1 MATDFLYNNSQIIID
16 GPLKPKNR
24 NVPIDARYR
33 VNNYAD
39 IASIP
44 YPAVGELIFVLSDEN
59 NNSEQNIYVIKSLK
73 ASYLG
78 ISDMLVDEVVTLKE
92 FLGASDINL
101 DNYVT
106 TTDLTDSLNT
116 KVDKVEGMSLVSDTE
131 IARLANVDN
140 YDDTTLI
147 DLIPTSTSQLTND
160 SKFLSSD
167 DTINANSINGKS
179 FSEPMTKEEYDA
191 ITDKDPNMFYM
202 VTDDNDTLIEG
213 VPSYTISDANKVLSV
228 NNDGTGTEWV
238 IQNSGGVSEIP
249 EEYITETELGEVTGD
264 LATLN
269 TTTKESLVAAINEL
283 FQSSSNVKE
292 RLVDALTGYGVEAST
307 DESMNSIV
315 NKVVNTLTPQEVE
328 NLIQTLDGSTLV
340 TKEGYVLVYK

>member
-1 MATDFLYNNSQIIID
+1 
-16 GPLKPKNR
+16 
-24 NVPIDARYR
+24 
-33 VNNYAD
+33 
-39 IASIP
+39 
-44 YPAVGELIFVLSDEN
+44 
-59 NNSEQNIYVIKSLK
+59 
-73 ASYLG
+73 
-78 ISDMLVDEVVTLKE
+78 
-92 FLGASDINL
+92 
-101 DNYVT
+101 
-106 TTDLTDSLNT
+106 
-116 KVDKVEGMSLVSDTE
+116 
-131 IARLANVDN
+131 
-140 YDDTTLI
+140 
-147 DLIPTSTSQLTND
+147 
-160 SKFLSSD
+160 
-167 DTINANSINGKS
+167 
-179 FSEPMTKEEYDA
+179 
-191 ITDKDPNMFYM
+191 M
-202 VTDDNDTLIEG
+202 VTNSGQDLSKI
-213 VPSYTISDANKVLSV
+213 SV